1 MDIQNELKS
10 PILYDGSTRVF
21 NMKLLESDYTF
32 GLEAAFKE
40 HYAHY
45 YTGEAGV
52 IHVGAAVVNT
62 TPEVMAALKA
72 ILSAGCCR
80 IPSRAEAC
88 RAVFLR
94 ICSSGTYIDETSAE
108 IRVLKFVEDADN
120 PFVTVLQDA
129 IRGVLHGE

>member
-94 ICSSGTYIDETSAE
+94 ICSSGTYIDTETLLAS
-108 IRVLKFVEDADN
+108 FVEDADN
-120 PFVTVLQDA
+120 PFVAVLQDA

>member
-62 TPEVMAALKA
+62 TPEVMAVLKA

-94 ICSSGTYIDETSAE
+94 ICSSGTYIDTETLLAS
-108 IRVLKFVEDADN
+108 FVEDADN

>member
-62 TPEVMAALKA
+62 TPEVMATLKA

-94 ICSSGTYIDETSAE
+94 ICSSGTYIDTETLLAS
-108 IRVLKFVEDADN
+108 FVEDADN